1 MQDELTQQVCAWL
14 EGQQQAMQDCLEALV
29 NIDSNSYDKAGTDA
43 VADQIT
49 QWLEQ
54 DGITIIRHQRPE
66 SGDILEAQL
75 GGTGQGH
82 VLLMGHRDT
91 VFPTGT
97 VASRG
102 YTQQDNVGF
111 GPGVADIKS
120 GLVMNCFVL
129 RALSRLPNCPL
140 PVRALFTA
148 DEEIGSPDGRGHAPP

>member
-1 MQDELTQQVCAWL
+1 MQEPLIQQACDWL
-14 EGQQQAMQDCLEALV
+14 EGQQQAMVECLAALV
-29 NIDSNSYDKAGTDA
+29 NIDSNSHDKAGNDE
-43 VADQIT
+43 VADLIT

-54 DGITIIRHQRPE
+54 DGITVIRHPRPE
-66 SGDILEAQL
+66 SGDILEAHL
-75 GGTGQGH
+75 GESGQGH
-82 VLLMGHRDT
+82 VFLMGHRDT

-111 GPGVADIKS
+111 GPGVADMKS

-140 PVRALFTA
+140 PVRA
-148 DEEIGSPDGRGHAPP
+148 PVYR